1 MDAAYV
7 VKDAQKRCLF
17 AAAASARLH
26 DILLRMGHF
35 CTVHLG
41 MSATNVDDVCVLYL
55 PRFSSFLP
63 QPIRVHVHQEVICLD
78 QFLALRLSQFCE
90 EVE

>member
-1 MDAAYV
+1 MCHQGCAEEMSV
-7 VKDAQKRCLF
+7 HCCGQF
-17 AAAASARLH
+17 TASRHPGDL
-26 DILLRMGHF
+26 GHF